1 MRVSNQQTPD
11 SAGIAAAPQ
20 RSKGA
25 LYESDSGHSPFPI
38 VGIGAS
44 AGGLEAF
51 QQLLTHLP
59 QNTGMAFVFVQHL
72 DPHHKS
78 SLSELL
84 TKATAMPVLEARDGS
99 RVEPNHVY
107 IIPPNANLGL
117 AGGILQ
123 LTERPEGRAL
133 HLPVDFLFHSLAE
146 DQLSRAIGVVLS
158 GTGSDGTQGLCEIK
172 AAGGISFA
180 QDERSAKYDGMPHS
194 AAIGGCADFV
204 MTPEEIA
211 RRLADMGGHP
221 YLAQAA
227 QLADSDQDMDAQY
240 GRIIGRVRAVTG
252 GDFSLYRETTIKR
265 RIMRR
270 MALHT
275 DDSLASYV
283 ERLQS
288 DAKEVE
294 ALYRDLLINVTSFF
308 RDPELFE
315 SLKQIVFPM
324 ISRNKTPVTPLRVWI
339 PGCSTGQEAYSFAM
353 ALVEFF
359 DDKPPRPPIQIFATD
374 LSDPPA
380 LERARAG
387 IYPESVEL
395 EVTPERLRRFF
406 VKEDHIYRMEKSIR
420 EMCVFA
426 RQNITSDPPFSHLD
440 VISCRNV
447 LIYLATPLQK
457 RVLPTFHYALNMP
470 GYLVLGTAETVGE
483 SNELFDIVDRNNKIY
498 RKREAPARPY
508 MRYKLD
514 DINSPV
520 APVARRFGPAAS
532 PSIDFQREADRI
544 LLGRYSPPGVLI
556 TENFDIIQFRGRTSR
571 YLEHPP
577 GEPTN
582 NLLKIA
588 REGLFL
594 EVRSAVAEARAQDK
608 PVMREHVRLRADGEL
623 RLVNVEV
630 VPVKS
635 VSSGS
640 GCFMVL
646 FHEDGGRPQEA
657 AAESATARPGSDEAN
672 LDEREREIE
681 QLRRE
686 LTASK
691 EYLQSLT
698 EQQDAA
704 NEELRSA
711 NEEILSSNEELQST
725 NEQLETAK
733 EELQSA
739 NEELMTVND
748 QLRQRN
754 RELNELT
761 DDLTNLL
768 TNAAIPVVMV
778 GADLRIRRFTAAAK
792 KIMRLMPGDVGRPV
806 IDLRTSLDTPDLG
819 SLIEEVIDQVQP
831 REREVRDSGGRY
843 YIMRIHP
850 YRTADRKIEGAV
862 LVLVDIDDIKKAQ
875 NTLAQNAELLE
886 LIHEAIFVREWNGPI
901 VYWNRGAA
909 ELYGYTAQE
918 AVGQLSDELL
928 QTGEYLDRPTLEAQL
943 DRQGHWV
950 GELMQQTRDGR
961 QVIVE
966 SRQQIVTRS
975 GGSRFVLETN
985 RDITERKKLAEDLR
999 RSVEELKAADRQKN
1013 DFLGTLAHEL
1023 RNPLAPVLNAVELL
1037 HVKGLS
1043 EDEAAWCRD
1052 VLDRQLKQMA
1062 RLLDDLLDVGRIAS
1076 GRMELRTERV
1086 ELPKVIE
1093 TAIET
1098 SRPFIDA
1105 AGHKVTVKMP
1115 SEPIFVDADSA
1126 RLAQVFSN
1134 LINNAAKYTR
1144 RAGEIAITGER
1155 RNGQAVI
1162 SVKDNGIGIPPEFLP
1177 RIFDLFVQEEYS
1189 TGSETSGL
1197 GVGLTLVRKLVELH
1211 GGSVEAR
1218 SAGRDQGS
1226 EFIVRLPVVNNASAP
1241 STTAGSAGAAVPRR
1255 RILIVDDR
1263 PEQTRTMRMVLERM
1277 GHEAHVANDGA
1288 SALRVL
1294 EEFPCDIAFI
1304 DIGLRGMSGYDLARR
1319 IRERPKFKDMILIA
1333 QTGWGRDED
1342 RQRSREAGFD
1352 HHLVKPIDR
1361 RLLAEVLADLPR
1373 RQEGTLKP

>member
-1 MRVSNQQTPD
+1 MSNAPSPE
-11 SAGIAAAPQ
+11 SAGIPTPIQ
-20 RSKGA
+20 HSKGPTN
-25 LYESDSGHSPFPI
+25 EQGDSHSSFPV
-38 VGIGAS
+38 VGVGAS
-44 AGGLEAF
+44 AGGLDAF
-51 QQLLTHLP
+51 QQLLAHLP
-59 QNTGMAFVFVQHL
+59 QNTGMAFIVVQHL
-72 DPHHKS
+72 DPHHESK
-78 SLSELL
+78 LSELL
-84 TKATAMPVLEARDGS
+84 AKATAMPVLEAQHGS
-99 RVEPNHVY
+99 RVQPNHVY
-107 IIPPNANLGL
+107 IIPPNANLAIAKGVL
-117 AGGILQ
+117 Y
-123 LTERPEGRAL
+123 LTQRPEGRGP
-133 HLPVDFLFHSLAE
+133 HFSIDYFFRSLAE
-146 DQLSRAIGVVLS
+146 DQQSRAIGVILS
-158 GTGSDGTQGLCEIK
+158 GSGSDGTQGLCEIK
-172 AAGGISFA
+172 AVGGITFA
-180 QDERSAKYDGMPHS
+180 QDEQSAKYSGMPHS
-194 AAIGGCADFV
+194 AVVDGCADFT
-204 MTPEEIA
+204 MTPHDIA
-211 RRLADMGGHP
+211 RRLADIGGHP
-221 YLAQAA
+221 YLAPDMHVAE
-227 QLADSDQDMDAQY
+227 SDQHMESQY
-240 GRIIGRVRAVTG
+240 GRIIARVRALTG
-252 GDFSLYRETTIKR
+252 VDFSLYRDTTIKR

-270 MALHT
+270 MAVHT
-275 DDSLASYV
+275 QDSLSSYV
-283 ERLQS
+283 ERLET
-288 DAKEVE
+288 DAKEAD

-308 RDPELFE
+308 RDPELFDA
-315 SLKQIVFPM
+315 LKNTVFPA
-324 ISRNKTPVTPLRVWI
+324 ICKKEAGLTPLRVWI

-359 DDKPPRPPIQIFATD
+359 DDKPPQPPIQIFATD

-380 LERARAG
+380 LDRARTG
-387 IYPESVEL
+387 IYPEGIEL

-406 VKEDHIYRMEKSIR
+406 VKEDHVYRVEKSIR
-420 EMCVFA
+420 EMCIFA
-426 RQNITSDPPFSHLD
+426 RQNVTSDPPFSHVD

-457 RVLPTFHYALNMP
+457 RVLPTLHYALNTP
-470 GYLVLGTAETVGE
+470 GYLVLGTAETVGD
-483 SNELFDIVDRNNKIY
+483 NTDLFELVDRDNKIY
-498 RKREAPARPY
+498 RKKENGARPY
-508 MRYKLD
+508 VQFSLD
-514 DINSPV
+514 EMNSPV
-520 APVARRFGPAAS
+520 LSGARRFGTALP
-532 PSIDFQREADRI
+532 PSTDFQREADRI
-544 LLGRYSPPGVLI
+544 LLGRYAPPGVLV
-556 TENFDIIQFRGRTSR
+556 TENFEILQFRGRTSP

-577 GEPTN
+577 GEPTT
-582 NLLKIA
+582 NLLKVA

-594 EVRSAVAEARAQDK
+594 ELRSALSQAKAKDR
-608 PVMREHVRLRADGEL
+608 PVLRKGVGLRTDGE
-623 RLVNVEV
+623 RRSIDVEV
-630 VPVKS
+630 VPVKKAIS
-635 VSSGS
+635 DAR
-640 GCFMVL
+640 CFLVL
-646 FHEDGGRPQEA
+646 FHEDNGRGGESP
-657 AAESATARPGSDEAN
+657 AESGPARAEADEPNTAEPEV
-672 LDEREREIE
+672 E

-686 LTASK
+686 LAASK
-691 EYLQSLT
+691 EYLQSLV
-698 EQQDAA
+698 EQQDTA

-739 NEELMTVND
+739 NEELITVNE

-754 RELNELT
+754 RELSEMT
-761 DDLTNLL
+761 DDLSNIL
-768 TNAAIPVVMV
+768 TNSAIPVLLV
-778 GADLRIRRFTAAAK
+778 GADLRMRRFTAAAK
-792 KIMRLMPGDVGRPV
+792 KVMNLTPSDIGRPV
-806 IDLRTSLDTPDLG
+806 IDLRTSVDIPDLG

-831 REREVRDSGGRY
+831 RERAVRDAEGRY
-843 YIMRIHP
+843 YVMRIHP

-862 LVLVDIDDIKKAQ
+862 LVLVDIDDIKRAQ

-886 LIHEAIFVREWNGPI
+886 LTHEAIFVREWNGPI

-950 GELMQQTRDGR
+950 GELVQQTRDGR

-966 SRQQIVTRS
+966 SRQQIVSRS

-985 RDITERKKLAEDLR
+985 RDISERKKLAEDLR
-999 RSVEELKAADRQKN
+999 RSVAELKAADRQKN

-1037 HVKGLS
+1037 HVKGLP

-1076 GRMELRTERV
+1076 GRMELRTERL

-1105 AGHKVTVKMP
+1105 AGHTVTVKMP

-1126 RLAQVFSN
+1126 RLAQVFAN
-1134 LINNAAKYTR
+1134 LLNNAAKYTR
-1144 RAGEIAITGER
+1144 RAGEIVIAGER
-1155 RNGQAVI
+1155 RNGQAVV

-1304 DIGLRGMSGYDLARR
+1304 DIGLQGMSGYDLARR
-1319 IRERPKFKDMILIA
+1319 IRERPKFKGMILIA

-1361 RLLAEVLADLPR
+1361 RLLAEVLANSPR
-1373 RQEGTLKP
+1373 